1 MSESLWRNTVQLVT
15 MTIREPSEKHQVML
29 LLAQYMEKKNK
40 QNQDPEL
47 YIG

>member
-29 LLAQYMEKKNK
+29 LLAQYMEKKKTNK
-40 QNQDPEL
+40 TKTQN
-47 YIG
+47 YI